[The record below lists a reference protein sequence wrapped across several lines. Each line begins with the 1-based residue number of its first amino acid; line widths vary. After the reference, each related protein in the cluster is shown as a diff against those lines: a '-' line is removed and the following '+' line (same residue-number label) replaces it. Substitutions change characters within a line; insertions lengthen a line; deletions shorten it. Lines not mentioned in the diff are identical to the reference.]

1 MTIKVS
7 KPWSGKKDS
16 LPDPN
21 KKELHQTR
29 KTKKAVVHD
38 IEDTDWEQQ
47 LKEYYASQSIQE

>member
-7 KPWSGKKDS
+7 KGWTGKKDS

-29 KTKKAVVHD
+29 KTKKALIHE
-38 IEDTDWEQQ
+38 IEDRDWDEQ
-47 LKEYYASQSIQE
+47 LKDYEKHDEN

>member
-21 KKELHQTR
+21 KKEVHLER
-29 KTKKAVVHD
+29 KTKKQLQHH
-38 IEDTDWEQQ
+38 IEEMDWKKE
-47 LKEYYASQSIQE
+47 LKEYKYGNNI

>member
-29 KTKKAVVHD
+29 KTKKALIHE
-38 IEDTDWEQQ
+38 IEDRDWDEQ
-47 LKEYYASQSIQE
+47 LKDYEKHDEN